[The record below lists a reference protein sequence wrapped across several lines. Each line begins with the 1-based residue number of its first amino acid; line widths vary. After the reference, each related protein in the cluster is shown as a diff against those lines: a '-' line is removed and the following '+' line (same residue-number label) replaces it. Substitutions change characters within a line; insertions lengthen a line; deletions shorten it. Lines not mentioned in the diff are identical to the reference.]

1 MNRLP
6 DSRLIVATH
15 NAGKLREFAELLAGT
30 NTQVVSA
37 AELGLAEPEETGR
50 SLEENSLIKARSATA
65 LTGQQAIADDSGLF
79 VDALDGRPGTET
91 ADWSETPSGRDYVQ
105 AMNRL
110 WQMLLDR
117 QATEP
122 WRARFRTV
130 ICLVRPGLGCDYF
143 EGSVKGRIVWPM
155 RGMNG
160 FGYDP
165 VFQPDGFDRTFAE
178 MSRAEKNRISHRARA
193 LHRFA
198 RAFPGP

>member
-1 MNRLP
+1 MP

-15 NAGKLREFAELLAGT
+15 NAGKLREFAELLART

-37 AELGLAEPEETGR
+37 AELGLDEPEETGC
-50 SLEENSLIKARSATA
+50 SLEENSLIKARSAAT

-79 VDALDGRPGTET
+79 VDALDGCPGTET
-91 ADWSETPSGRDYVQ
+91 ADWSETPAGRDYAL

-110 WQMLLDR
+110 WRMLVDR
-117 QATEP
+117 QAAEP

-130 ICLVRPGLGCDYF
+130 ICLVQPGLGCDYF
-143 EGSVKGRIVWPM
+143 EGSVAGRIVWPM
-155 RGMNG
+155 RGENG

-193 LHRFA
+193 LHKFA
-198 RAFPGP
+198 RAFPGT